1 MAARSWRTGLKDEER
16 ARRTGPRTLDVH
28 VTPRYRF
35 EWSALRLLVGLLF
48 DVRVTGREQWPAA
61 PFQLVSNHHNGW
73 DPMILTG
80 SCPLEPRITWFGPR
94 EADFSRGFKNRVMG
108 FFGGMIPYNPDGTT
122 LTSAVRAVRRVF
134 EADGVLGIF
143 AEGRIGFRETKLLP
157 FEDGAAAFAVASG
170 VPVVP
175 CAIVGSTDLWF
186 RRRIEIRFGPP
197 IETDGFRGREARA
210 SLDARI
216 REGMMALLPAE
227 EPRLPRRR
235 PLSFLTD
242 LLNGA
247 DDVARRRS
255 HRD

>member
-1 MAARSWRTGLKDEER
+1 MSPRTSR
-16 ARRTGPRTLDVH
+16 AGPRQLSVA

-35 EWSALRLLVGLLF
+35 EWWGVRLLIRGLFDIRAVGLE
-48 DVRVTGREQWPAA
+48 RWPEP

-73 DPMILTG
+73 DPLLVIAVA
-80 SCPLEPRITWFGPR
+80 PLEPRITWFGPK
-94 EADFSRGFKNRVMG
+94 EADFSRGFKNRVMS
-108 FFGGMIPYNPDGTT
+108 FFGGVIPYSPDNTT

-134 EADGVLGIF
+134 EANGVLAIF
-143 AEGRIGFRETKLLP
+143 AEGRIGFRETELLP
-157 FEDGAAAFAVASG
+157 FEPGAVSFAVASG

-186 RRRIEIRFGPP
+186 RRRIEVRFGEAIP
-197 IETDGFRGREARA
+197 TAAARGRDGRAELEATIRA
-210 SLDARI
+210 AI
-216 REGMMALLPAE
+216 MELLPRS

-247 DDVARRRS
+247 DEVARRRTEEP
-255 HRD
+255 R